1 MDSVKTYDR
10 TNKGVLFKNTDEWT
24 ISHTGKINVDG
35 EDKRI
40 IGVKRKNKLG
50 EEILE
55 TYVAMGTLKKKQKNK
70 ETDPDA
76 QGVANVFQ
84 TLENRLLS
92 GWNETSM
99 DGNKRLTLSLR
110 KFEGEKL
117 TPPSQPSE
125 SLNQPNTE
133 TKTKVSDLDDEIPF

>member
-1 MDSVKTYDR
+1 MESVKKYDE

-24 ISHTGKINVDG
+24 ISHTGKLNVDG

-55 TYVAMGTLKKKQKNK
+55 TYVAMGTLKKKEKSK
-70 ETDPDA
+70 DTDPDA

-92 GWNETSM
+92 GWKETSM
-99 DGNKRLTLSLR
+99 NGNKRLKLSIK

-117 TPPSQPSE
+117 TPPTQPEQKLPEEKSDD
-125 SLNQPNTE
+125 SST
-133 TKTKVSDLDDEIPF
+133 DLDDEVPF

>member
-1 MDSVKTYDR
+1 MESVKKYDE
-10 TNKGVLFKNTDEWT
+10 TNKGVLFQNTDEWT
-24 ISHTGKINVDG
+24 ISHTGKLNVDG

-55 TYVAMGTLKKKQKNK
+55 TYVAMGTLKKKEKSK
-70 ETDPDA
+70 DTDPDA

-92 GWNETSM
+92 GWNQTSM
-99 DGNKRLTLSLR
+99 DGNKRLNLSLK

-117 TPPSQPSE
+117 TPPTQPE
-125 SLNQPNTE
+125 QKLTE
-133 TKTKVSDLDDEIPF
+133 TKSGNISSDLDDEIPF

>member
-1 MDSVKTYDR
+1 MDNIKTYDE

-92 GWNETSM
+92 GWNQTSM

-125 SLNQPNTE
+125 PLNQPNTE

>member
-1 MDSVKTYDR
+1 MESVKKYDE
-10 TNKGVLFKNTDEWT
+10 TNKGVLFQNTDEWT
-24 ISHTGKINVDG
+24 ISHTGKLNVDG

-55 TYVAMGTLKKKQKNK
+55 TYVAMGTLKKKEKSK
-70 ETDPDA
+70 DTDPDA

-92 GWNETSM
+92 GWKETSM
-99 DGNKRLTLSLR
+99 NGNKRLKLSIK
-110 KFEGEKL
+110 KFESDALKEKL
-117 TPPSQPSE
+117 PPEEKLPEEKSDDS
-125 SLNQPNTE
+125 ST
-133 TKTKVSDLDDEIPF
+133 DLDDEVPF